1 MQCKLDLRRI
11 LLSAISTWLLSVAGI
26 IILGVLCEMI
36 IPDGQMNKYVK
47 TIFSFAVLLVLI
59 MPLPNIFRTELDINS
74 ILEFNPALQENYL
87 EQVNLDKLNLM
98 SNSINKQIKDAGIEG
113 VEVYINSNI
122 FSSTL
127 EVYGVGVNLKNM
139 KSDVDKSTAKTTIL
153 KIIRSFKELSS
164 VEVNFE
170 E

>member
-1 MQCKLDLRRI
+1 M
-11 LLSAISTWLLSVAGI
+11 SAISSWLLSIAGI

-59 MPLPNIFRTELDINS
+59 MPLPNIFKTEIDINS

-87 EQVNLDKLNLM
+87 EQINLDKLNLI
-98 SNSINKQIKDAGIEG
+98 SDSINKQINDAGIEG
-113 VEVYINSNI
+113 AKVYINSNI
-122 FSSTL
+122 FSNAL
-127 EVYGVGVNLKNM
+127 EVYGVSVNIKNI
-139 KSDVDKSTAKTTIL
+139 KSSVDKSTTKTTIL
-153 KIIRSFKELSS
+153 KIIRSFKDLSS
-164 VEVNFE
+164 VEVYFE

>member
-1 MQCKLDLRRI
+1 M
-11 LLSAISTWLLSVAGI
+11 SAISSWLLSIAGI

-59 MPLPNIFRTELDINS
+59 LPLPNIFKTEIDINS

-87 EQVNLDKLNLM
+87 EQINLDKLNLI
-98 SNSINKQIKDAGIEG
+98 SDSINKQIKDAGIEG
-113 VEVYINSNI
+113 AEVYINSNI
-122 FSSTL
+122 FSNAL
-127 EVYGVGVNLKNM
+127 EVYGVSVNIKNI
-139 KSDVDKSTAKTTIL
+139 KSSVDKSTTKTAIL